1 MVLGGVFFSSPHNSV
16 GLKLLK
22 NRSKKKKKKKDLF
35 LEYKEEAKLDSIR
48 G

>member
-22 NRSKKKKKKKDLF
+22 NRSKKKKKDLF

>member
-1 MVLGGVFFSSPHNSV
+1 MVLAGDFFSSPHNSV
-16 GLKLLK
+16 GL
-22 NRSKKKKKKKDLF
+22 NCKKTEVKKKKKDLF